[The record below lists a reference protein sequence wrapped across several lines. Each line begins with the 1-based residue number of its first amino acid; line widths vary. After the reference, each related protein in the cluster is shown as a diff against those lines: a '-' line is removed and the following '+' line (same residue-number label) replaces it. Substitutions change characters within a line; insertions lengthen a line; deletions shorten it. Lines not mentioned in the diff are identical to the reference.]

1 MQTQVGVNSPQ
12 AVKKWATALAV
23 DYAKQLWFKKFIG
36 RGEMS
41 IVQEQIDLEQGA
53 GDTVTFDLSMRLR
66 EKATYGDNR
75 LEGKE
80 EALKFLQDEV
90 RIDQVRKA
98 ASGGGR
104 MTRKRTLHDLRTV
117 AKDRTAEFCAE
128 WMDEVLFIYASG
140 DVGITADNEDSLID
154 STDEFVGHVNALEAP
169 DPDHIIYGGD
179 ATAKGDLAATDTMT
193 RQLVERCVTR
203 SKMMNARN
211 PDVVQMRPIKL
222 AGEEHFVL
230 LMNPYQEYDMRV
242 AVDQAGWL
250 EIQKAAGKRGSNNP
264 IFNGQLGMIGN
275 VALHVHSNIRRYTD
289 YGVGANVQA
298 ARALF
303 MGRQALTCAYGGGN
317 KSRMTW
323 VEKLTDYENEVSIAA
338 GMICGVKKTR
348 FKASGSSA
356 GTDFG
361 VLAVDTAAKDP
372 N

>member
-12 AVKKWATALAV
+12 AIKKWATALAV

-36 RGEMS
+36 RSEMS
-41 IVQEQIDLEQGA
+41 IVQEKIDLEQGA
-53 GDTVTFDLSMRLR
+53 GDTVQFDLSMRLR
-66 EKATYGDNR
+66 EKPTYGDNR

-90 RIDQVRKA
+90 RIDQIRKA

-104 MTRKRTLHDLRTV
+104 MTRKRTLHDLRKV

-140 DVGITADNEDSLID
+140 DVGMQASNEDSMITSD
-154 STDEFVGHVNALEAP
+154 DEFVGHVNRLEAP
-169 DPDHIIYGGD
+169 DADHVIYGGA
-179 ATAKGDLAATDTMT
+179 ATAKGDLAATDKMSAS
-193 RQLVERCVTR
+193 LIERCVTR

-211 PDVVQMRPIKL
+211 PDVVQMRPIKIG
-222 AGEEHFVL
+222 GEEHFVL
-230 LMNPYQEYDMRV
+230 LMNPYQSHDLRLGE
-242 AVDQAGWL
+242 GPNNWL
-250 EIQKAAGKRGSNNP
+250 EIQKAAGKRGSTNP
-264 IFNGQLGMIGN
+264 IFTGQLGMVGN
-275 VALHVHSNIRRYTD
+275 VSLHEHSNIRRYDD
-289 YGVGANVQA
+289 YGVGGNVEA

-361 VLAVDTAAKDP
+361 VIAVDTAASDP